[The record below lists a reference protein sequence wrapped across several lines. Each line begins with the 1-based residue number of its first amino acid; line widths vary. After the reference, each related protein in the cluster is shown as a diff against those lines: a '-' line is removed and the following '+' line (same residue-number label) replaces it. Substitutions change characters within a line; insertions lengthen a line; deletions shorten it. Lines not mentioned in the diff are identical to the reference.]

1 MGRSVLLI
9 LPPVDSPPLG
19 KHGLLGVNSL
29 GVGCLAETGWGGVE
43 VVVQGG
49 GGGGVGVRASSGD
62 L

>member
-29 GVGCLAETGWGGVE
+29 GVGCLAEAGVE
-43 VVVQGG
+43 IVAEGG
-49 GGGGVGVRASSGD
+49 GGCGVGVRASSGD